1 MISKSTLSAAIAL
14 AFVTTSSLAA
24 QGPSSSADAYLQGI
38 APGVSFTSIL
48 TTGDS
53 VGGYQMAGIPDGLG
67 AYDNGNGTFTVLMN
81 HEIQDTLGTVR
92 AHGTKGAFISEWIVD
107 KTTFAVTKGADL
119 IQKTYAWDTANQS
132 SSVIAST
139 MTFSRFCSA
148 DLAPTT
154 AFSFNGIVG
163 TNARIFLNGEEG
175 SAQGRALATVATGAS
190 KGSSFELGKFNTTT
204 NGSGGT
210 AVGGWENLL
219 ANPYSQL
226 KTVVIGTNDGGTGF
240 MNNSLGVYVGTKTSS
255 GTDAD
260 RAGLTNGVM
269 KFVNVAGVTAEITAA
284 NAATRNTAITSG
296 AKFTLGSTAA
306 TTFSR
311 PEDGAWNPNNP
322 NEFYFVTTDRI
333 DTTDLTG
340 GTQKG
345 ATRLWRLTF
354 DDIKNVDAGGKID
367 LLIDGG
373 SFAAGAGKPN
383 MFDNMTVNADG
394 TLTLQEDTGNAEHNA
409 KIWNFDPATGGLQL
423 VAKASPALFGDIVGG
438 SFVNAPGTFHTKD
451 EETSG
456 VLDITSLLGRNDG
469 KQYSLLTTQDHA
481 SAASLGL
488 SNPGTLVEGGQLLV
502 MSQAV
507 AAVPEPET
515 YALMLSG
522 LAFIGFLARRRRA
535 D

>member
-1 MISKSTLSAAIAL
+1 
-14 AFVTTSSLAA
+14 
-24 QGPSSSADAYLQGI
+24 
-38 APGVSFTSIL
+38 
-48 TTGDS
+48 
-53 VGGYQMAGIPDGLG
+53 
-67 AYDNGNGTFTVLMN
+67 
-81 HEIQDTLGTVR
+81 LGT
-92 AHGTKGAFISEWIVD
+92 AHAHTDPLGKGAFVSEWTIN
-107 KTTFAVTKGADL
+107 KTTLAVTKGADL
-119 IQKTYAWDTANQS
+119 IQKFYSWNTSTQS
-132 SSVIAST
+132 SSVLST
-139 MTFSRFCSA
+139 ATSFDRFCSA
-148 DLAPTT
+148 DLAEKS
-154 AFSFNGIVG
+154 AFSYNGIIG
-163 TNARIFLNGEEG
+163 TNARIFLNGEESG
-175 SAQGRALATVATGAS
+175 SGRALAHVATGAG
-190 KGSSFELGKFNTTT
+190 KGNSFELGKFNTTT

-260 RAGLTNGVM
+260 RAGLTNGVI
-269 KFVNVAGVTAEITAA
+269 KFVNVAGVTAEVTAA
-284 NAATRNTAITSG
+284 NAATRNTAIASG
-296 AKFTLGSTAA
+296 AKFTLGETAA

-311 PEDGAWNPNNP
+311 PEDGAWNPNSP

-409 KIWNFDPATGGLQL
+409 KIWNFDPATGALKM
-423 VAKASPALFGDIVGG
+423 VAKASPTLFGDITAG
-438 SFVNAPGTFHTKD
+438 SFVAGTHTKD

-456 VLDITSLLGRNDG
+456 VIDITSLLGRNDG
-469 KQYSLLTTQDHA
+469 KQYSLLVTQDHA
-481 SAASLGL
+481 SALSLGL
-488 SNPGTLVEGGQLLV
+488 SNPTTLVEGGQLLV
-502 MSQAV
+502 MTQSVA

-515 YALMLSG
+515 YALMLGG
-522 LAFIGFLARRRRA
+522 LAMVGFLARRRRA